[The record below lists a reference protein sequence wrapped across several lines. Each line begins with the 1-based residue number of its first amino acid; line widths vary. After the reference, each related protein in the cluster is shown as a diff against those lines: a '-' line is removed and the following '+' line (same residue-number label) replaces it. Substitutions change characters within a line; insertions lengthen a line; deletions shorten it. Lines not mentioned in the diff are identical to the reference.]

1 MGHTRLG
8 KLAQTKRWRG
18 VIELIAAGA
27 DVSQIADVT
36 LKAAEDAFAYVKV
49 NDDQGF
55 NQAAWIMVQLGIAAK
70 KDDSIQYLRENGID
84 IPSQTTLPGI
94 ISAISDAMENHLNHK
109 GERSDL
115 SEIAHRALVGA
126 VTDTMRP
133 KLEGRL
139 FATTSDD
146 VKKVLGEFHK
156 EKTFSELSRNFFSKL
171 TNGSIDYFLSQIMS
185 SQVGEGQRFVS
196 MNEKAQFDK
205 ALTIH
210 CKEAS
215 KIVEEYSGGWFSK
228 HMYTEG
234 GDISRTSVQ
243 GFASYAMKKMTDAL
257 KAGAEELD
265 AE

>member
-1 MGHTRLG
+1 MGHVRLG
-8 KLAQTKRWRG
+8 KLARTKKWRE

-27 DVSQIADVT
+27 DVSQVADAT
-36 LKAAEDAFAYVKV
+36 LKAAEEAFAYVKI
-49 NDDQGF
+49 NDDKGF

-70 KDDSIQYLRENGID
+70 KDDPIQHLRDNGID
-84 IPSQTTLPGI
+84 IPSKTTLPGI
-94 ISAISDAMENHLNHK
+94 ISAISDAMDNHLDHH

-115 SEIAHRALVGA
+115 SEIAHRALIGA
-126 VTDTMRP
+126 VADTMRS

-139 FATTSDD
+139 FAVTSDD
-146 VKKVLGEFHK
+146 VKQVLGEFHK
-156 EKTFSELSRNFFSKL
+156 QKEFSDLSRGFFSKL
-171 TNGSIDYFLSQIMS
+171 TNGSMDYFLSQTLS

-205 ALTIH
+205 ALTTH

-215 KIVEEYSGGWFSK
+215 KIVEEFSSGWFSK

-234 GDISRTSVQ
+234 GEISRESVK

-257 KAGAEELD
+257 KAGTT
-265 AE
+265 